1 MKSNLF
7 KKIFV
12 FFLILFLFK
21 PTWLLNLNSLGDDE
35 LSYWLHSATI
45 AFDFDINYE
54 NDFEVNESWTFNN
67 KNVPSHPPGSGYMN
81 SFFVFLFDLVFERD
95 FDKNVDRLNPVGSF
109 WILGYFFSTLFY
121 IFLGFYFL
129 RKALL
134 SISNNEK
141 VINLVLFLTFLSSL
155 SNFVLNRFM
164 LSHPAEFF
172 LVCLILFTITRKKI
186 NFYLLLTSFF
196 FLSITRP
203 TTFLITLLLIP
214 IFSKNLK
221 KINFNKLNTSFLLFL
236 TALYIYLS
244 RTLYNSF
251 YIFTNTYREDP
262 IDSIFND
269 ASILEIIFDIPS
281 LFVSPSMG
289 LIYISPIIFLSLV
302 VMALNI
308 NKISIFELLIILSGL
323 AIVLIWQGKDVTFGQ
338 RFLIGQLP
346 IASFI
351 FVKYYKNNK
360 FINFYIWTSLIFSY
374 FGNLYFYS
382 SELLTLS
389 PGKNLFGQNSQ
400 LAAENYFYNLPLE
413 LLDINVHLSM
423 MSRTIFFIIIVKIFR
438 FEKIIEFIESFGV
451 IQISEDKYSKLIEY
465 TSIYENYSNPKFM
478 LLLLSLLLF
487 SLLMTNIFIRK

>member
-1 MKSNLF
+1 
-7 KKIFV
+7 
-12 FFLILFLFK
+12 
-21 PTWLLNLNSLGDDE
+21 LLS
-35 LSYWLHSATI
+35 WLHSAFI
-45 AFDFDINYE
+45 VFDFDINYE
-54 NDFEVNESWTFNN
+54 NDFEIIESWTFNN
-67 KNVPSHPPGSGYMN
+67 KNVPSHPPGSGYIN
-81 SFFVFLFDLVFERD
+81 SIFVFLFDLVFERD

-129 RKALL
+129 RKSLL
-134 SISNNEK
+134 SISNDEK

-155 SNFVLNRFM
+155 SNFALNRFM

-172 LVCLILFTITRKKI
+172 LVCLILFSITRKKI
-186 NFYLLLTSFF
+186 NFYLLLISFF

-221 KINFNKLNTSFLLFL
+221 KINFNKLNISFLLFL
-236 TALYIYLS
+236 TALYMYLAK
-244 RTLYNSF
+244 TLYNSF

-262 IDSIFND
+262 IDFIFSD
-269 ASILEIIFDIPS
+269 ASIVDIILDIPS
-281 LFVSPSMG
+281 LFISPSMG
-289 LIYISPIIFLSLV
+289 LIFISPIIFLSIV
-302 VMALNI
+302 VMLSNI
-308 NKISIFELLIILSGL
+308 NKINIFELLIIFSGL

-351 FVKYYKNNK
+351 FVKYYKYNK
-360 FINFYIWTSLIFSY
+360 YLNLYMWISLIYSY

-400 LAAENYFYNLPLE
+400 LAAENYFFNLPLE

-423 MSRTIFFIIIVKIFR
+423 LSRTIFFIIIVKIFN
-438 FEKIIEFIESFGV
+438 FEKIIDLIENFG
-451 IQISEDKYSKLIEY
+451 IIKISEDRYSKLIEY
-465 TSIYENYSNPKFM
+465 TKIYEEYSNPKFI
-478 LLLLSLLLF
+478 LLCFLLVLF
-487 SLLMTNIFIRK
+487 SLFLTNIFTKQRE

>member
-1 MKSNLF
+1 M
-7 KKIFV
+7 
-12 FFLILFLFK
+12 
-21 PTWLLNLNSLGDDE
+21 
-35 LSYWLHSATI
+35 
-45 AFDFDINYE
+45 
-54 NDFEVNESWTFNN
+54 
-67 KNVPSHPPGSGYMN
+67 
-81 SFFVFLFDLVFERD
+81 FDLVFERD

-221 KINFNKLNTSFLLFL
+221 KINFNKLNFSFLLFL

-251 YIFTNTYREDP
+251 YIFTNTYSEDP